1 MTVPVLGFGI
11 KPRGPSARPNFP
23 TTGIISGVAMAIS
36 KLKFPFST
44 SSAKS
49 LSPTMSAPASL
60 ACNAASPCAN
70 TATRTFRPVP
80 DGRATVPRTISSA
93 LRGST
98 PSRQTNSIVSSNF
111 AVANCLDIATASFG
125 AKLASRSKV

>member
-1 MTVPVLGFGI
+1 
-11 KPRGPSARPNFP
+11 
-23 TTGIISGVAMAIS
+23 
-36 KLKFPFST
+36 
-44 SSAKS
+44 
-49 LSPTMSAPASL
+49 MSAPASL

-125 AKLASRSKV
+125 AKLASRSKVCTALSYRFPFPIEHIPFRTLSPYVILPHYFSSLG